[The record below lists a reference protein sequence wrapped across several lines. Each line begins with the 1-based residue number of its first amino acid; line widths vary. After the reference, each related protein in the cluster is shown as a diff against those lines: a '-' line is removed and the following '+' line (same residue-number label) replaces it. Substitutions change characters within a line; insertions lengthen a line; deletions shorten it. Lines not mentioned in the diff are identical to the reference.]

1 MRKAIITLLYSSYP
15 TIPRVQ
21 TNWKLLTRVARVKY
35 KTEKCMGGGE
45 TGLAWGKKFQEL
57 QDSFLLSEVLSYAR
71 NTRLILNVTKA
82 NK

>member
-1 MRKAIITLLYSSYP
+1 
-15 TIPRVQ
+15 
-21 TNWKLLTRVARVKY
+21 
-35 KTEKCMGGGE
+35 MGGGE